1 MIVKA
6 MSDVIA
12 EYRELETRILAAI
25 REESDEA
32 ECDPLWLE
40 VFRFQRRWNQP
51 YANICATRAEPRTW
65 REIPAAPLTAFKRTA
80 LSVVPAKLVAKTF
93 LTSGTTGE
101 SPGTHHF
108 FDTRLYEYSVQYGW
122 ARLGL
127 PPRPRFVL
135 IANEADA
142 PRSSLSHMM
151 LALGINA
158 GSQRYFLDADGRLR
172 FEELENALE
181 EKIAAA
187 KPVALLGTALV
198 FLNLFEQ
205 LDRRR
210 FILPAGSFA
219 METGGYKGRSR
230 SLTQEELH
238 SLIAGRLGVRRDH
251 IVCEY
256 GMSELSSQAYDTAIG
271 PSRNTQQATRR
282 FRFPPWA
289 RVQII
294 SPETGREVAEGETGL
309 IRVYDLANVASV
321 LAVQTED
328 LGIRR
333 GDAFEFI
340 GRAAAAEARGCSLM
354 TA

>member
-1 MIVKA
+1 MIVEA

-12 EYRELETRILAAI
+12 EYRELETRILTAI

-219 METGGYKGRSR
+219 METGGYKGSGR
-230 SLTQEELH
+230 EIPKPELY
-238 SLIAGRLGVRRDH
+238 AMFG
-251 IVCEY
+251 EY
-256 GMSELSSQAYDTAIG
+256 LELAPDDIINEYSMTELSSQFYARGLGRAHEGAPWVRAIVI
-271 PSRNTQQATRR
+271 N
-282 FRFPPWA
+282 
-289 RVQII
+289 
-294 SPETGREVAEGETGL
+294 PETSDEVKVGETGVL
-309 IRVYDLANVASV
+309 RIFDLANLGSV
-321 LAVQTED
+321 LAIETQD
-328 LGIRR
+328 LAIRR
-333 GDAFEFI
+333 EHGFELL
-340 GRAAAAEARGCSLM
+340 GRDPGALPRGCSRV
-354 TA
+354 ADERVRR